1 MKLALVVIAALI
13 VTIPFLNYAIMA
25 RTLSAQIQI
34 VGSTDTLLS
43 SAAPQSKSQS
53 ISSYWWPSAEENGG
67 LLGRLSALQNPA
79 DCSSPSTRFFVWRSK
94 MKYQD
99 DTRGL
104 TAWAH
109 AATSHLLHALTDGD
123 QVRFVC

>member
-1 MKLALVVIAALI
+1 
-13 VTIPFLNYAIMA
+13 
-25 RTLSAQIQI
+25 
-34 VGSTDTLLS
+34 
-43 SAAPQSKSQS
+43 
-53 ISSYWWPSAEENGG
+53 
-67 LLGRLSALQNPA
+67 
-79 DCSSPSTRFFVWRSK
+79 